1 MDIFQSAFDGQYWS
15 GLGCCVIA
23 LWASVSDSTRP
34 GCPGEKKDS
43 TDRMF
48 DHLQYC
54 TVGCPE
60 KCHKMVVFF
69 QFIYY
74 V

>member
-1 MDIFQSAFDGQYWS
+1 MCMA
-15 GLGCCVIA
+15 VIA
-23 LWASVSDSTRP
+23 LWASVSDSTHP

-43 TDRMF
+43 TDKMS

-60 KCHKMVVFF
+60 KCHKMVVFPVY
-69 QFIYY
+69 ILR
-74 V
+74 VMK